1 MVISAKV
8 VNSILS
14 ANVRVHE
21 NAQLDSSIIFDGVEI
36 GAGAKLRRCIVDKD
50 VRIPAGMEIGYD
62 HEADSKLFK
71 VTDNGIVVV
80 PKDF

>member
-1 MVISAKV
+1 MPASDVSYGDIQNSILGGGSMVISAKV

-36 GAGAKLRRCIVDKD
+36 GAGVRNCDAVLLIKIFIYRRVWK
-50 VRIPAGMEIGYD
+50 
-62 HEADSKLFK
+62 
-71 VTDNGIVVV
+71 
-80 PKDF
+80 